1 LVLMPLS
8 LNYLFTWG
16 DEWFTNAP
24 TSLLKFVFQSRKVAH
39 EQAVIVSG
47 VLTSKSN
54 AGYEDILH
62 GRIVKIN
69 GQSFAGLR
77 ELASRLDSLLT
88 KSDLITLELEDH
100 SIIVVS
106 PKEHLESEAEL
117 LEIYG
122 ISKPKNVVGA
132 GSVLINE

>member
-1 LVLMPLS
+1 M
-8 LNYLFTWG
+8 
-16 DEWFTNAP
+16 
-24 TSLLKFVFQSRKVAH
+24 LKFVYQSRKVAH

-54 AGYEDILH
+54 AGYDDILD
-62 GRIVKIN
+62 RRVVKIN
-69 GQSFAGLR
+69 GVRFAGFR
-77 ELASRLDSLLT
+77 ELASRLTNLLT
-88 KSDLITLELEDH
+88 KSDLITLEMEDH

-122 ISKPKNVVGA
+122 ISKPKDVAGA
-132 GSVLINE
+132 GSILTDE